1 MKYILM
7 MHAPGG
13 PYKIAGWSPE
23 DFQAHIGFM
32 MNLNKS
38 LKESGEFV
46 GAEGLIAPDQ
56 AKVVCAGKDGEPFT
70 DGIFPESKEFLVGY
84 WIVDVD
90 SPEQAYRIAARAS
103 AAPGPGGVP
112 LNMAIEVRQIMS
124 GPPDSL

>member
-23 DFQAHIGFM
+23 DFQAHIAFM
-32 MNLNKS
+32 RNLNKS

-46 GAEGLIAPDQ
+46 GAEGLTAPDQ
-56 AKVVCAGKDGEPFT
+56 AKVVRAAKDGEPIT

-84 WIVDVD
+84 WIIDVD
-90 SPEQAYRIAARAS
+90 NPEQAYRIAARAS
-103 AAPGPGGVP
+103 AAPGPSGVP